1 MDGLSH
7 NDISMETLQTSI
19 VNAIKAIRSS
29 KKCADKFTVY
39 KFVKK
44 EIHVITN
51 MDVNNTLKKLGDMGR
66 IEYKPLKRM
75 SSYFLID
82 NNIIDSEPHI
92 PTIMATPL
100 VETSSFTD
108 IPSPSIEDQI
118 NSFVSSDTENDNNNS
133 LETLEVIDNA
143 YKYAKYKKLKDVL
156 LPEIKNDI
164 RDFIQNEVKQKTNL
178 HNQEEYQTVV
188 DKKLITNL
196 EREIEFLK

>member
-1 MDGLSH
+1 MDGLSR

-29 KKCADKFTVY
+29 KKRGDELTVY

-44 EIHVITN
+44 ELHLISNT
-51 MDVNNTLKKLGDMGR
+51 DVNNTLKILIEMVR
-66 IEYKPLKRM
+66 IENKASKDK
-75 SSYFLID
+75 SSYFLSD
-82 NNIIDSEPHI
+82 NNITDSEPHI
-92 PTIMATPL
+92 PTVAATPL

-108 IPSPSIEDQI
+108 IQSPSIEEQI
-118 NSFVSSDTENDNNNS
+118 NSFVSSDTDNDNNNS

-143 YKYAKYKKLKDVL
+143 CKYAKYKKIKNVL

-164 RDFIQNEVKQKTNL
+164 SDFIQNEVKQKLNL

-196 EREIEFLK
+196 KREI